1 MPPTVLS
8 PRQINTRELF
18 SVRQILLSRGFEVT
32 HTDSVEKLLLTE
44 EDQYD
49 EIWKILYSIYLDTKL
64 RTELKEFLYRKKAIQ
79 SEQVGK
85 LTTHPKFVNEYSRF
99 DNTFEWFVG
108 ELMIE
113 KFAALSAAF
122 GVTIKNVIRNSTGT
136 EAGDYDSL
144 VVLGDTKLAYFECK
158 AGSYDD
164 SSIMK
169 CYERMLALNCEF
181 SVLFC
186 SEPIDEKKLIWDSSK
201 VRIPVINGHDLSKIN
216 VKGNLQDIIYDLHNC
231 YIVDTTGNIENKL
244 RTVLRI
250 NNAKINQLHYGIGLG
265 NETYGQLGY
274 DMTSIDHQHYSE
286 YIDSSITI

>member
-1 MPPTVLS
+1 MPPTLLS

-32 HTDSVEKLLLTE
+32 NTDTVDKLLLTE
-44 EDQYD
+44 ENQYD
-49 EIWKILYSIYLDTKL
+49 EIWKTLYSIYLDTKL
-64 RTELKEFLYRKKAIQ
+64 RTELKDFLYRKKPIQ
-79 SEQVGK
+79 ADTLIT
-85 LTTHPKFVNEYSRF
+85 LTNHPKFVNEFNRF
-99 DNTFEWFVG
+99 DNTFEWFAG

-122 GVTIKNVIRNSTGT
+122 GVTVKNVIRNSTGT

-144 VVLGDTKLAYFECK
+144 VVLRDTKLAYFECK

-164 SSIMK
+164 ASIIK

-181 SVLFC
+181 SILFC
-186 SEPIDEKKLIWDSSK
+186 SEPIDEKKLVWDTSK

-231 YIVDTTGNIENKL
+231 YIVDITGNIENKL
-244 RTVLRI
+244 RTVIRI